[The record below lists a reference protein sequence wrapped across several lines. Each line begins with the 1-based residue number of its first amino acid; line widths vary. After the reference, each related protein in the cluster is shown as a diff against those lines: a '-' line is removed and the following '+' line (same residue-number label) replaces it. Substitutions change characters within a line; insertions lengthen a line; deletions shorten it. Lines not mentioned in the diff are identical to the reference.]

1 MIGRLEET
9 LLAAL
14 VGLGGESYSV
24 AIHDHV
30 QTHTGHD
37 YSAGALLT
45 TLYRME
51 EKGFVSSRYSDP
63 TPERGGRRKRMFK
76 IEAPGQC
83 VLKESMKMLPALQG
97 MRPKPVMS

>member
-24 AIHDHV
+24 GIHDHV
-30 QTHTGHD
+30 LTHTNHD
-37 YSAGALLT
+37 YSAGTLLT

-63 TPERGGRRKRMFK
+63 VPERGGRRKRMFK
-76 IEAPGQC
+76 IEAAGLQALRETD
-83 VLKESMKMLPALQG
+83 VLAALKG
-97 MRPKPVMS
+97 NSFVPVVSR